1 MRSPFLSSS
10 ILFTLLVSFTQSGS
24 AGLIPELGE
33 AASSVKH
40 GLRSLFE
47 KRCDNPCGY
56 YGQVCCAAGQVCYT
70 DANNQ
75 AQCGAAANQ
84 MATSVAYTPA
94 TTAVAAGGYYS
105 YYTTTFTRT
114 DFKTVTMTYSSLV
127 STPTQIVAGGCLYSQ
142 GQSQCGNQCCMSG
155 QYCSNGLCMAVP
167 GSSGL
172 YSSQLYTVTTTLTNT
187 ATAALRPTTQTI
199 LTLTSTGLV
208 PFQTPTPA
216 STTGAVLTGAQSSGG
231 GLSGGAIAGIVIGV
245 LLGIFLLILLC
256 LCCCAK
262 GLIDTFL
269 NIFGLRNRRRRTQ
282 EVEVIEERHHHRHSN
297 TANAAAAGG
306 AAAFASRWFGQKP
319 SRRREDEYVT
329 EKRKKDSG
337 LKTLLGAGAGLGA
350 LWALLGL
357 KRQFG
362 RKDDEGSEYSYYY
375 GSGSGTYSSSGS
387 SSGDRD
393 RDRRSR
399 GQGRSRSRSRI

>member
-1 MRSPFLSSS
+1 MRFPLLSSS
-10 ILFTLLVSFTQSGS
+10 LISTLLITFTQRAS

-33 AASSVKH
+33 AASNVKH
-40 GLRSLFE
+40 GLRSLLE
-47 KRCDNPCGY
+47 KRCENPCGY

-70 DANNQ
+70 DASNQ

-84 MATSVAYTPA
+84 IAPSAAYTPV
-94 TTAVAAGGYYS
+94 TTVVAAGGYYS
-105 YYTTTFTRT
+105 YYTSTFTRT
-114 DFKTVTMTYSSLV
+114 DFKTVTMTYSSLI
-127 STPTQIVAGGCLYSQ
+127 SNPTQVVAVNCLFSQ
-142 GQSQCGNQCCMSG
+142 GQSQCGNQCCLSG

-167 GSSGL
+167 GSSGH
-172 YSSQLYTVTTTLTNT
+172 YSSQLFTITTTLTNT

-199 LTLTSTGLV
+199 LTLTSTGLI

-216 STTGAVLTGAQSSGG
+216 STTGAVLTGAQSSTST
-231 GLSGGAIAGIVIGV
+231 LSGGAIAGIVIGV

-262 GLIDTFL
+262 GLIDGFL
-269 NIFGLRNRRRRTQ
+269 NIFGSRSRSRRRTQ
-282 EVEVIEERHHHRHSN
+282 EVEVIEERHHHGRRN
-297 TANAAAAGG
+297 TAAAGT

-319 SRRREDEYVT
+319 SSPPT
-329 EKRKKDSG
+329 NEKRKKDSG

-362 RKDDEGSEYSYYY
+362 GDRKDEGSEYSYYY
-375 GSGSGTYSSSGS
+375 GSGSGSGSYSSSDGS
-387 SSGDRD
+387 SSDRD

-399 GQGRSRSRSRI
+399 GNGRSRSRSRR